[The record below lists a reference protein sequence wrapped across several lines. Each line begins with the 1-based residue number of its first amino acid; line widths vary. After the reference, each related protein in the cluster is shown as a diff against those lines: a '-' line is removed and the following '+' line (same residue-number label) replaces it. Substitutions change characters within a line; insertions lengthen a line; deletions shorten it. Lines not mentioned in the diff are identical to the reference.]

1 MFVNKGFTM
10 LELMITL
17 SIGAILATVA
27 APSYQSMM
35 VQSRLSTQS
44 NEFLTALHYSR
55 SEAIKRGIR
64 VTMCKSNS
72 GIACTN
78 GSSWQDGWIVYSDS
92 ETAGE
97 VGKVDGSDEV
107 LRVFPG
113 MIGST
118 MTASNYTNWISY
130 LPNGSSKSSD
140 NLSNGSFTVCN
151 SAQGR
156 KINVNTTGRP
166 YVEKLT
172 SC

>member
-72 GIACTN
+72 DKACTN
-78 GSSWQDGWIVYSDS
+78 GSNWQDGWIVYSDS

-97 VGKVDGSDEV
+97 VGKVDGSDEI

-130 LPNGSSKSSD
+130 LPNGSSKSSG
-140 NLSNGSFTVCN
+140 NLPNGSFTVCN

-156 KINVNTTGRP
+156 KIIVNNTGRP